1 MHNKCNSSGVKFD
14 DVSNDGT
21 ISLIFLVL
29 LLIKIKDLNNK
40 MYNLPEI
47 SEVIEPQIV
56 EQIID
61 HIDNSGRIVITTHL
75 SPDGD
80 AIGSSLAL
88 YHFIKNRGKNV
99 MIIVPNSFPYFLK
112 WMAGAND
119 IEIFE
124 YNPSAGYQ
132 ILTNADLIFSLDYNI
147 LKRAGDM
154 CSALEDSKATKIMI
168 DHHPSPGENFDIVV
182 SKPQISS
189 TSELIFRF
197 FYQAGRYDEITKAEA
212 ESIYCGMMTDTGGF
226 TYNSA
231 NPEIYEIISML
242 LRKDIDK
249 DAIYSNVFNN
259 YSEER
264 FRLLGFTL
272 SQRMEVY
279 HDKHSALLYLSNE
292 DQSQFRFSKGDT
304 EGFVNYP
311 LSIKGIIFSTFIRE
325 EEGMVKLSFR
335 SQKSFRCN
343 EFASEFFN
351 GGGHVN
357 ASGGEFQGSLEEALK
372 IYSKGLEKYKVRLK
386 AAVKED

>member
-1 MHNKCNSSGVKFD
+1 
-14 DVSNDGT
+14 
-21 ISLIFLVL
+21 
-29 LLIKIKDLNNK
+29 
-40 MYNLPEI
+40 MYNLPDI
-47 SEVIEPQIV
+47 SEIIDPQKV
-56 EQIID
+56 EQIIS
-61 HIDNSGRIVITTHL
+61 HIENSKRIVITTHL

-88 YHFIKNRGKNV
+88 YHFIKNRGGNV

-112 WMAGAND
+112 WMEGAQE
-119 IEIFE
+119 IEVFE
-124 YNPSAGYQ
+124 YNPSAGSR
-132 ILTNADLIFSLDYNI
+132 ILMNADLIFSLDYNI
-147 LKRAGDM
+147 SKRAGDM
-154 CSALEDSKATKIMI
+154 STILDSSSATKIMI
-168 DHHPSPGENFDIVV
+168 DHHPYPGDNFDIIV

-189 TSELIFRF
+189 TSELIFRLI
-197 FYQAGRYDEITKAEA
+197 YQADKFNEITKAEA

-231 NPEIYEIISML
+231 DPEIFEIISML
-242 LRKDIDK
+242 LRKGIDK
-249 DAIYSNVFNN
+249 DAIYTNVFNN

-292 DQSQFRFSKGDT
+292 DQSQYSFSKGDT

-325 EEGMVKLSFR
+325 EEGMIKLSFR

-343 EFASEFFN
+343 EFASEFFG
-351 GGGHVN
+351 GGGHIN
-357 ASGGEFQGSLEEALK
+357 ASGGEFYGSLEDALK
-372 IYSKGLEKYKVRLK
+372 IYKEGLEKYRARLIE
-386 AAVKED
+386 AVKED